1 MMAGT
6 SRGTVTPWR
15 SLVVRT
21 LSWVVT
27 GTTVA
32 FACTIARSRCTT
44 TRSQRMP
51 QRRRASWTKAPVPSG
66 TRARPRGARKGLER
80 PRRGEGAGTA
90 EGGVG
95 APSSG
100 AEAIAR
106 LGRGRRRGDRREDA
120 SVKAALGVPTTT
132 RENVPT
138 RWRSGDDAR
147 CAARARRCA
156 RRDRLGKRVAPIL
169 RGVPPRARARREHET
184 RRWRKTWVG
193 EPSNNHTET
202 KKKNAR
208 VVGCRKRR
216 PQHTRARPVDRVRSP
231 RRHRDGR
238 RSRDDRAGLTRS
250 LRRARSPSRA
260 LRCDGRATRVSR
272 HGARGA
278 PGQGG
283 DDARFHT
290 LATAHDAA
298 LAELAATLRAP
309 ERYDWRDGRAAFD
322 GGAPTVGGAA
332 FDARRADAPGRRAV
346 ARRHRRR
353 HRRRRRR
360 RRARTP
366 PLDPTSTLPRPRSPP
381 SRRARVSAR
390 PRARAAPPSRRA
402 IVSLAVNAGFVAAAA
417 LDGGVVVWHVPS
429 GRLVD
434 AFRFDDASEREANRQ
449 KKNRATRRRRRTCGG
464 SAEAATTTKTSTG
477 TTRCSPRRRTGPSR
491 FVASNR
497 KNRASNRK
505 NRASNR
511 KNRASNRA
519 RSRALVL
526 LPLLVGHVARVTAAL
541 DVDGRRETTT
551 LCTASLDATAR
562 TWRLERGDASPTSD
576 PSDPSISAT
585 PVATPVATLRG
596 HEAGLTCACVSGATL
611 ATCDARGGFRL
622 WRLPNGD
629 PTTTVRW
636 GWTTRTPSSGA
647 RLPRGRKTF
656 PEALDRDRDP
666 LRLATAHYSR
676 EDDRGRVL
684 VWRIGGGD
692 EPVARVRAL
701 RRDSGRRSNHP
712 RRIVDARVARREAT
726 NET

>member
-51 QRRRASWTKAPVPSG
+51 QRRRASWTKAGAVG
-66 TRARPRGARKGLER
+66 DARGRGG
-80 PRRGEGAGTA
+80 RGRVRNVRDGRGR
-90 EGGVG
+90 GDRG
-95 APSSG
+95 
-100 AEAIAR
+100 
-106 LGRGRRRGDRREDA
+106 GRGRRPVVGRGGHREARAGETAGGSTGRRERQ
-120 SVKAALGVPTTT
+120 G
-132 RENVPT
+132 
-138 RWRSGDDAR
+138 
-147 CAARARRCA
+147 RARRA
-156 RRDRLGKRVAPIL
+156 DDDRGKRADAMAL
-169 RGVPPRARARREHET
+169 RRRRAMRSARAEVCETGPPRKACRANPSPRARARRAHET
-184 RRWRKTWVG
+184 RRRKTWVG

-309 ERYDWRDGRAAFD
+309 DRYDWRDGRAAFD

-332 FDARRADAPGRRAV
+332 FDARRADAPGETSGRATPSTSPSTSPTPSTRAHATSRPHV
-346 ARRHRRR
+346 DTSPPAVPTLEA
-353 HRRRRRR
+353 
-360 RRARTP
+360 RARLRP
-366 PLDPTSTLPRPRSPP
+366 P
-381 SRRARVSAR
+381 A
-390 PRARAAPPSRRA
+390 RARARPLRPVARSSPSPSTPA
-402 IVSLAVNAGFVAAAA
+402 AVAAAA
-417 LDGGVVVWHVPS
+417 LGGGVVVWHVPS

-449 KKNRATRRRRRTCGG
+449 KKKPRDAPRASDVWWIGGGGGGRQRRRGRRVARRGG
-464 SAEAATTTKTSTG
+464 GRDPRAS
-477 TTRCSPRRRTGPSR
+477 SPRTGRTAPRTGRTAPRTGPDLIGSSSFSPGGPR
-491 FVASNR
+491 
-497 KNRASNRK
+497 RA
-505 NRASNR
+505 
-511 KNRASNRA
+511 
-519 RSRALVL
+519 
-526 LPLLVGHVARVTAAL
+526 GHRRVL
-541 DVDGRRETTT
+541 DVDGRR
-551 LCTASLDATAR
+551 
-562 TWRLERGDASPTSD
+562 RGDHPVHRFAGRDGESVETRTRRRLADFGSFGSFHLGDARRDARRDAS
-576 PSDPSISAT
+576 
-585 PVATPVATLRG
+585 R

-611 ATCDARGGFRL
+611 ATCDARGEFRL

-636 GWTTRTPSSGA
+636 GLDGDAILRCA
-647 RLPRGRKTF
+647 FLPRGRKTF
-656 PEALDRDRDP
+656 PEALDRDREP

-684 VWRIGGGD
+684 VWRIGDGGD
-692 EPVARVRAL
+692 PSREFAATKPRFREAVEPSPEESSTRASPS
-701 RRDSGRRSNHP
+701 R
-712 RRIVDARVARREAT
+712 AT